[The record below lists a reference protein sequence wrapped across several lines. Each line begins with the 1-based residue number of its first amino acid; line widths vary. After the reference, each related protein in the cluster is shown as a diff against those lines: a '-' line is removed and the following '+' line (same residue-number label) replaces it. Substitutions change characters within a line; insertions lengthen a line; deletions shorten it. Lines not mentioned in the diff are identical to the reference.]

1 MAEPLDT
8 DMNSPYTQWICFTL
22 LCCIA
27 RTPNATAAGKVIKDI
42 EFAVVQG
49 QSLKLDLHLPDK
61 PKGLGL
67 VVWIHGGGWRN
78 GSKENCF
85 IKWLPQHGYTVASI
99 SYRLS
104 GVAKFPAQLYDCKGA
119 VRWLRANAGKYGYNP
134 KRIFVAGASAG
145 GHLTALMAT
154 TSGHK
159 LLEGKVGGNLDR
171 SSSVQGAVDYYG
183 PTDFILRSKTQP
195 SRANEKGSVVYELLG
210 GGAHEKVA
218 AAKLASACYHVSKD
232 DPPLLVFHGT
242 KDRTVLLDQ
251 SQAIVTAYK
260 KAGLPIKLHILEG
273 ASHGGNSFYSGENA
287 KRLLEFLKC
296 KIEHN
301 AK

>member
-1 MAEPLDT
+1 MIP
-8 DMNSPYTQWICFTL
+8 SFTQCICFIL
-22 LCCIA
+22 LCCFA
-27 RTPNATAAGKVIKDI
+27 VTPNANAAGKVIKDI
-42 EFAVVQG
+42 EFAVVQS
-49 QSLKLDLHLPDK
+49 QSLKLDLYLPDK
-61 PKGLGL
+61 PKGSRL
-67 VVWIHGGGWRN
+67 VVWIHGGGWHK
-78 GSKENCF
+78 GSKDKCF
-85 IKWLPQHGYTVASI
+85 ITWLPKHGYTVASI

-104 GVAKFPAQLYDCKGA
+104 NVAKFPAQLHDCKGA

-159 LLEGKVGGNLDR
+159 LLEGKVGGNLNC
-171 SSSVQGAVDYYG
+171 SSSVQGAIDYYG

-251 SQAIVTAYK
+251 SQAIATAYK
-260 KAGLPIKLHILEG
+260 KVGLPIKLYIIEG

-287 KRLLEFLKC
+287 KRLLEFLKSRIDDND
-296 KIEHN
+296 K
-301 AK
+301 K

>member
-1 MAEPLDT
+1 MI
-8 DMNSPYTQWICFTL
+8 SSFTQCICFIL
-22 LCCIA
+22 LCCFA
-27 RTPNATAAGKVIKDI
+27 VTPNANAAGKVIKDV

-49 QSLKLDLHLPDK
+49 QSLKLDLYLPDK
-61 PKGLGL
+61 PKGSGL
-67 VVWIHGGGWRN
+67 VVWIHGGGWHK
-78 GSKENCF
+78 GSKEKCF
-85 IKWLPQHGYTVASI
+85 ITWLPQHGYTVASI

-104 GVAKFPAQLYDCKGA
+104 SVAKFPAQLHDCKGA

-171 SSSVQGAVDYYG
+171 SSSVQGAIDYYG

-251 SQAIVTAYK
+251 SQAIATAYK
-260 KAGLPIKLHILEG
+260 KAGLPIKLHIIEG

-287 KRLLEFLKC
+287 KRLLEFLKSR
-296 KIEHN
+296 IEH
-301 AK
+301 KVKK

>member
-1 MAEPLDT
+1 MIP
-8 DMNSPYTQWICFTL
+8 SFTQCICFIL
-22 LCCIA
+22 LCCFA
-27 RTPNATAAGKVIKDI
+27 VTPNANAAGKVIKDI

-49 QSLKLDLHLPDK
+49 QSLKLDLYLPDK
-61 PKGLGL
+61 PKGSGL
-67 VVWIHGGGWRN
+67 VVWIHGGGWHK
-78 GSKENCF
+78 GSKDKCF
-85 IKWLPQHGYTVASI
+85 ITWLPQHGYTVASI

-104 GVAKFPAQLYDCKGA
+104 SVAKFPAQLHDCKGA
-119 VRWLRANAGKYGYNP
+119 VRWLRANAGKYGYNS
-134 KRIFVAGASAG
+134 KRVFVAGASAG

-159 LLEGKVGGNLDR
+159 LLEGKSGGNLDQ
-171 SSSVQGAVDYYG
+171 SSTVQGAVDYYG
-183 PTDFILRSKTQP
+183 PTDFILRSQTQP

-251 SQAIVTAYK
+251 SQAIATAYK
-260 KAGLPIKLHILEG
+260 KAGLPIKLHIIEG
-273 ASHGGNSFYSGENA
+273 ASHGGNSFYSGKNA
-287 KRLLEFLKC
+287 KRLLEFLKSRIDDND
-296 KIEHN
+296 K
-301 AK
+301 K